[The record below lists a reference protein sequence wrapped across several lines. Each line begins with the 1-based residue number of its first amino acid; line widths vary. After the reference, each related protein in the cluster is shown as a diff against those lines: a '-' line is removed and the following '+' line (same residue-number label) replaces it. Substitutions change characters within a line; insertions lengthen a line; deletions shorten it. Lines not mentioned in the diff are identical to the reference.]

1 MEQIKKDKLIIALQE
16 EKNLFSKK
24 GHNTKD
30 HELSIHFLRTNEVNG
45 NVEFY
50 EILESCIND
59 FECIFSDYC
68 I

>member
-24 GHNTKD
+24 GHSTKD
-30 HELSIHFLRTNEVNG
+30 HELAIHFLKTNEVNG
-45 NVEFY
+45 HVDLY
-50 EILESCIND
+50 EILEACVND
-59 FECIFSDYC
+59 FECVFSDYC